1 MYPSLFD
8 ERQYKYFKEIVMDKE
23 IAERIRNT
31 ETSLFKIDMSADQLY
46 ITDPISSDSEPP
58 ELVIGEKQSI

>member
-8 ERQYKYFKEIVMDKE
+8 ERQYKYFKEIAMDKE

-58 ELVIGEKQSI
+58 ELVIEEKQSI

>member
-8 ERQYKYFKEIVMDKE
+8 ERQYKYFKDIAMDKE